1 MGEIGAI
8 QERFQN
14 IIASKELDV
23 LFDEGRERAR
33 VLAEK
38 KLKKYT
44 IKLVWAD
51 KKQASACFLMLN
63 QIIIFLAAPDD
74 GE

>member
-38 KLKKYT
+38 KLKKVY
-44 IKLVWAD
+44 D
-51 KKQASACFLMLN
+51 KIGL
-63 QIIIFLAAPDD
+63 
-74 GE
+74 GR